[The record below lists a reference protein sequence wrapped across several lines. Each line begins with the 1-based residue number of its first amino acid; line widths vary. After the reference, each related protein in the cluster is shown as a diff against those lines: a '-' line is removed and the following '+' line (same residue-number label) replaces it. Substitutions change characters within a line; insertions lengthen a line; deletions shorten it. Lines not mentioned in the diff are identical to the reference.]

1 VLEELDIK
9 NFALIESAH
18 IEFEKGFTVLSGE
31 TGAGKSIL
39 IGSLAFLLGG
49 KSGTEQIRAGCH
61 EAQVSGVFFLEN
73 KETFLW
79 LDEHGIESEE
89 NRIIIRRVVR
99 DNGKS
104 SAWIGGTPVTR
115 AVLSEFSAFLVDI
128 HGQHEQ
134 QSLMKV
140 AEHRRYLDIYAGIV
154 GEVSSFT
161 SIYNQLVEK
170 RKILENLNS
179 NESERNAKIDML
191 NFAVSEIS
199 DANLKAGEDEE
210 LEAEENRLSSFEKLY
225 ADIEEINS
233 AFEGE
238 GENGI
243 IFLLKKICGTAS
255 KALDSDKSLES
266 LENRLQSAFYEIDDI
281 AGEFRRYASS
291 LVFDPERL
299 EQVQE
304 RLELIFRLKQKYTG
318 RNSSVADLL
327 SYAENASRQLEE
339 LGGSALDKSALE
351 KEISELEKKVYVLAK
366 SLSEKRKSAAEK
378 MSLDVEKILCSLGM
392 KDTKF
397 RVGLTEKEGN
407 AVLAKAEAELRL
419 AAKAFRVN
427 PDNAKRLDLRNIVN
441 KAFTD
446 HVAGDG
452 KGGWTDQG
460 EKCLRDV
467 PWGLTDC
474 NGVPFD
480 LIRPDQNDSRA
491 CLVLGSPVLPDNP
504 REIKGIRVDSAAR
517 NLYFLHACAWFAED
531 VFRYVVHYADGSRV
545 EIPVRNG
552 IEIADWYNMSR
563 KYPGSSLVC
572 GWKNLEGRGLWLY
585 QWKNPHPEKQ
595 IATIDI
601 VSSWTRSVGIVAAI
615 TVEPPSHK
623 SELNF
628 TAENC
633 SLHAWG
639 LAEGA
644 LKQQTLELN
653 AAGKARN
660 WSGCSWSWKKPFG
673 LSEPMKS
680 GSLLFEINGGN
691 DAWGKPRGTQQVQIK
706 LLALDDSGKEL
717 RFPYLPIPVRID
729 SDPGTWQPVAIP
741 LRRLLPQKTAK
752 LKGISLQFQIQP
764 VEQSGIAI
772 RALRIRN
779 AAGKP

>member
-1 VLEELDIK
+1 MLEELDIK

-89 NRIIIRRVVR
+89 NRIIIRRVIR

-115 AVLSEFSAFLVDI
+115 VILSEFSAFLVDI

-255 KALDSDKSLES
+255 KALDSDKSLEP

-281 AGEFRRYASS
+281 VGEFRRYASS

-318 RNSSVADLL
+318 RNSSVANLL

-339 LGGSALDKSALE
+339 LGGSTFDKSILE
-351 KEISELEKKVYVLAK
+351 KEISELGKKVYVLAK

-407 AVLAKAEAELRL
+407 AVEQKCGPYGMDNIEFLISANPGSPLNPLAKIASGGEL
-419 AAKAFRVN
+419 
-427 PDNAKRLDLRNIVN
+427 
-441 KAFTD
+441 
-446 HVAGDG
+446 
-452 KGGWTDQG
+452 
-460 EKCLRDV
+460 
-467 PWGLTDC
+467 
-474 NGVPFD
+474 
-480 LIRPDQNDSRA
+480 
-491 CLVLGSPVLPDNP
+491 
-504 REIKGIRVDSAAR
+504 
-517 NLYFLHACAWFAED
+517 
-531 VFRYVVHYADGSRV
+531 SRV
-545 EIPVRNG
+545 MLALKTILSDGDLAGTLVFDEIDTG
-552 IEIADWYNMSR
+552 IGGEVA
-563 KYPGSSLVC
+563 V
-572 GWKNLEGRGLWLY
+572 
-585 QWKNPHPEKQ
+585 
-595 IATIDI
+595 
-601 VSSWTRSVGIVAAI
+601 SVG
-615 TVEPPSHK
+615 SH
-623 SELNF
+623 
-628 TAENC
+628 
-633 SLHAWG
+633 
-639 LAEGA
+639 
-644 LKQQTLELN
+644 
-653 AAGKARN
+653 
-660 WSGCSWSWKKPFG
+660 
-673 LSEPMKS
+673 M
-680 GSLLFEINGGN
+680 
-691 DAWGKPRGTQQVQIK
+691 K
-706 LLALDDSGKEL
+706 LLAEKKQILCITHLASIAVYADNQIKIQKGVEGNTTASNVFEVSDEERVKEIARMLSG
-717 RFPYLPIPVRID
+717 D
-729 SDPGTWQPVAIP
+729 SDSSQSLEHAS
-741 LRRLLPQKTAK
+741 AM
-752 LKGISLQFQIQP
+752 LKKFG
-764 VEQSGIAI
+764 G
-772 RALRIRN
+772 R
-779 AAGKP
+779 